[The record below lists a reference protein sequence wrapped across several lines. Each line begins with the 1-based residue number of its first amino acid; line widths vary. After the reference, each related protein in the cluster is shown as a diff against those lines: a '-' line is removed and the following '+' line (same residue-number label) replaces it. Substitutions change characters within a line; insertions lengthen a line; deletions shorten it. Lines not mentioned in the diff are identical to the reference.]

1 MEPLAP
7 GMRRTGKVMRRMP
20 GASIARATDA
30 EIERNSGATAPE
42 FFASILQGTKPRGVT
57 AEDVVAGDVPVRVYR
72 RSAGSATGTSS
83 GTARKPL
90 IVYFHGGGFVYGDL
104 RGGDWLCGTVAK
116 ELDAVV
122 VSVQYRLAPKHPFPA
137 GPDDCYAALVWVA
150 QNAADLG
157 ADASRLGVMG
167 ESAGGNLAAVVTL
180 QARDAALSKNAA
192 LSNNAEAPV
201 IRHQALLYPAT
212 GAGDTESR
220 RANADA
226 FILTAADMQKF
237 GELYGGDVSDWRVS
251 PIKAKSL
258 AGLPPALI
266 IVGGHDPLHDDGT
279 LYADALRKAG
289 DEVQL
294 IEYPSMPHGF
304 MNFPRYAR
312 DAKPAIAA
320 VIASQRAALA

>member
-20 GASIARATDA
+20 GASVALATDAQIARAS
-30 EIERNSGATAPE
+30 SGQKTPE
-42 FFASILQGTKPRGVT
+42 LFASLLQGTKPRGVT
-57 AEDVVAGDVPVRVYR
+57 SEDVVAGDVPVRVYR
-72 RSAGSATGTSS
+72 SSAGSGTGVGS
-83 GTARKPL
+83 GTARPL
-90 IVYFHGGGFVYGDL
+90 IVYFHGGGFVFGDL
-104 RGGDWLCGTVAK
+104 RGGDWICGTVAK

-122 VSVQYRLAPKHPFPA
+122 VSVAYRLAPKHPFPA
-137 GPDDCYAALVWVA
+137 GPDDCYSAFEWAAK
-150 QNAADLG
+150 NAAELG
-157 ADASRLGVMG
+157 ADPTRIGVMG
-167 ESAGGNLAAVVTL
+167 ESAGGNLAAVVAL
-180 QARDAALSKNAA
+180 MARDAAQ
-192 LSNNAEAPV
+192 SNGGGPT

-237 GELYGGDVSDWRVS
+237 GELYGGDTNDWRVS

-258 AGLPPALI
+258 KDLPPAII

-279 LYADALRKAG
+279 LYAEALTRAG

-320 VIASQRAALA
+320 VIASQRVALR

>member
-20 GASIARATDA
+20 GASVALATDAQIARAS
-30 EIERNSGATAPE
+30 SGAKTPE
-42 FFASILQGTKPRGVT
+42 FFASLLQGTKPRGVT
-57 AEDVVAGDVPVRVYR
+57 TEDVVAGDVPVRVYR
-72 RSAGSATGTSS
+72 PSTGS
-83 GTARKPL
+83 GTERPL
-90 IVYFHGGGFVYGDL
+90 IVYFHGGGFVFGDL
-104 RGGDWLCGTVAK
+104 RGGDWICGTVAK

-122 VSVQYRLAPKHPFPA
+122 VSVAYRLAPKHPFPA
-137 GPDDCYAALVWVA
+137 GPDDCYSAFEWSVK
-150 QNAADLG
+150 NATELG
-157 ADASRLGVMG
+157 ADPTRVGVMG
-167 ESAGGNLAAVVTL
+167 ESAGGNLAAVVAL
-180 QARDAALSKNAA
+180 MDRDAAR
-192 LSNNAEAPV
+192 SNGVAPR

-237 GELYGGDVSDWRVS
+237 GELYAGDPADWRVS
-251 PIKAKSL
+251 PIKAKSFKD
-258 AGLPPALI
+258 LPPAII

-279 LYADALRKAG
+279 LYAEELTKAG

-312 DAKPAIAA
+312 DARPAIAA
-320 VIASQRAALA
+320 VIASQREALR